1 MKQRARRGTLVRPDA
16 TIHYEITGPAG
27 APTVVLLHGS
37 TLDRHSWDRQVEV
50 LRSDYRVVVPDLRGH
65 GESTLE
71 GRFGF
76 DAAVEDVLALLD
88 EVGGERVALVGL
100 SLGGNIAQE
109 VVYRRPDAVEALVVA
124 DATCNTAPRGPLEV
138 PMSMGYLAAS
148 AVTPRARYLEQAVA
162 VTARDEAG
170 RQYVRDVNEGRSVS
184 EIVQIL
190 GSLIGEALP
199 PDAGYR
205 LPVPTLL
212 VHGDGDRVGD
222 IADSTGAWAA
232 REPLAAVVVV
242 PEAGHASNQD
252 NPEVFNAALTAFLA
266 EALPPARRCGKLRS
280 L

>member
-16 TIHYEITGPAG
+16 TIHYEVTGPAG

-162 VTARDEAG
+162 GTARGKAG
-170 RQYVRDVNEGRSVS
+170 GPDGRR
-184 EIVQIL
+184 
-190 GSLIGEALP
+190 GN
-199 PDAGYR
+199 
-205 LPVPTLL
+205 
-212 VHGDGDRVGD
+212 
-222 IADSTGAWAA
+222 TGPSGG
-232 REPLAAVVVV
+232 RE
-242 PEAGHASNQD
+242 
-252 NPEVFNAALTAFLA
+252 
-266 EALPPARRCGKLRS
+266 LRKPG
-280 L
+280 